1 MKKRRPKVLCALTGV
16 VTLSFLASA
25 VYGADDAQGIIISAP
40 QAAAAAAVSSDE
52 LQQMK
57 RQLAEQQKQI
67 EEMRLLLL
75 DQKRQIDGLKA
86 QTTSLPEA
94 KTTAAQASDSDTAS
108 PNGADGIGKVASLAP
123 ILPPV
128 LATPIPTPAPVAAQQ
143 AAVAQ
148 PAAAQPAVPL
158 QIRIGD
164 ATITPVGFMDI
175 TNTFRSTN
183 AGTSL
188 QTNFGSF
195 PYNNTVQGRLTEDKW
210 SAENSRLGL
219 RVDAKVRGANVLGYF
234 EGDFVGG
241 AGNGSNNTQ
250 VSSNS
255 FLFRIRQYYVDVRKG
270 FWEVLAGQAWS
281 LLLPNRRGMSP
292 LPADLFYTQV
302 IDVNYTNGLFW
313 GRIPGVRFIG
323 HPSKTVAFGVALEN
337 STQYF
342 GGSGGGGIPTLPTA
356 LNTIYNS
363 EVDNSVNNDRTT
375 PNVHP
380 DIIGKI
386 TFDPSNRFHFE
397 VGGVESTVKTFN
409 PLTDQFFTKAGGGG
423 TLTINV
429 GLTKNLRVITANFWN
444 DGAGRYIFGAAPNF
458 IVRADG
464 SPSLVHSG
472 STVSGFE
479 ATLGNFAPYI
489 YYGGVYIGRNTAL
502 DANGTTPI
510 GYGYSGSPNGQNR
523 SIQEITAGWT
533 HTLWRD
539 GRYGALQWMAQYAYF
554 FRNPWFVAPNAPKA
568 AHQDAAWFNLR
579 YVLPGTAPTVEY

>member
-1 MKKRRPKVLCALTGV
+1 MLCAVSGV
-16 VTLSFLASA
+16 VALLCLASVA
-25 VYGADDAQGIIISAP
+25 YGADDSESNIASAP
-40 QAAAAAAVSSDE
+40 KAIATQTVSSNEE

-57 RQLAEQQKQI
+57 QQLAEQQKQI
-67 EEMRLLLL
+67 EEMRILLL
-75 DQKRQIDGLKA
+75 DKKRQIDSLKA

-94 KTTAAQASDSDTAS
+94 KTPAAQASDPDIAS
-108 PNGADGIGKVASLAP
+108 PNADAIGKVASLAP
-123 ILPPV
+123 VLPPV
-128 LATPIPTPAPVAAQQ
+128 LATPIPTPAPAAAQQ
-143 AAVAQ
+143 AAVPQ
-148 PAAAQPAVPL
+148 PTPLSQTSPL
-158 QIRIGD
+158 QIHIGD

-188 QTNFGSF
+188 QTNFGNF
-195 PYNNTVQGRLTEDKW
+195 PYNNTLPQGRLTEDKW
-210 SAENSRLGL
+210 SAENSRIGL

-234 EGDFVGG
+234 ESDFVGG
-241 AGNGSNNTQ
+241 VAGMNTQ

-255 FLFRIRQYYVDVRKG
+255 MLLRIRQYYVDVRKG

-302 IDVNYTNGLFW
+302 VDVNYTNGLFW
-313 GRIPGVRFIG
+313 GRIPGIRFIG

-342 GGSGGGGIPTLPTA
+342 GGSGGGGIPTLPSA
-356 LNTIYNS
+356 LATIYNA
-363 EVDNSVNNDRTT
+363 EVDNSVNNDRTL

-409 PLTDQFFTKAGGGG
+409 TLTGRFFTKAGGGG
-423 TLTINV
+423 TLTINA

-458 IVRADG
+458 IIRADG

-479 ATLGNFAPYI
+479 ATIGNFAPYI

-510 GYGYSGSPNGQNR
+510 GYGFSGSPNSQNR

-568 AHQDAAWFNLR
+568 AHESAAWFNFR
-579 YVLPGTAPTVEY
+579 YVLPGSAPTVEY